1 MLKKY
6 VKLEETYVYK
16 IVILLILILFAGCAS
31 QTLITDSVSDV
42 ARMGY
47 KIIHIDTI
55 KTLDGNKYKINYK

>member
-1 MLKKY
+1 
-6 VKLEETYVYK
+6 VYK